1 MRTLF
6 FALIVFLVATG
17 CQQVKKNHSGDDK
30 QEFTFLFMTDIHM
43 RHGDARTAF
52 NMVIDTA
59 NKIAADFILTGGDL
73 IFDAMRGNVEKS
85 DSLFQLY
92 KEAVSHFTV
101 PVYHCIGNHDLFG
114 IYEVSPTDSTHPDY
128 KSGMFERHLGDS
140 YYSFDHKGWH
150 FMVLNS
156 FETENHAWK
165 TKFGETQLAWIREDL
180 SKIRPETPVAVVVH
194 VPLITVYDLYHPKE
208 GQDPV
213 VIDLFDDMQEFFT
226 LFSDYNLKLV
236 LQGHKHWIE
245 DIKVRNKTRFITGGS
260 IAGRPSWGT
269 PSKGDEGF
277 MKFTISGE
285 EISWDYI
292 HYRKNRP

>member
-1 MRTLF
+1 MNNLIIVLIAF
-6 FALIVFLVATG
+6 FLLTG
-17 CQQVKKNHSGDDK
+17 CQQVNKNQIQGDN

-43 RHGDARTAF
+43 RPGDARTAF

-59 NKIAADFILTGGDL
+59 NTMGADFILTGGDL

-85 DSLFQLY
+85 DSLFLLY

-156 FETENHAWK
+156 FETENYAWK
-165 TKFGETQLAWIREDL
+165 TKFGEKQLSWIREDL
-180 SKIRPETPVAVVVH
+180 GKIRPETPVAVVVH
-194 VPLITVYDLYHPKE
+194 VPLITVYDQYHLKE
-208 GQDPV
+208 DQDPV
-213 VIDLFDDMQEFFT
+213 VIDIFDDMQEFFT
-226 LFSDYNLKLV
+226 LFSGYNLKLV

-245 DIKVRNKTRFITGGS
+245 DINVRDKTRFITGGS

-277 MKFTISGE
+277 MKFTVSGE
-285 EISWDYI
+285 EISWNYI
-292 HYRKNRP
+292 QYRKK